1 MNPDALSSTI
11 KRFFIHGAR
20 RMKIG
25 VTGCAG
31 RMGRMLMA
39 RTIATEGFQLI
50 GGSERRESGF
60 IGRDLGEVA
69 GTGSMGVKVTAYPW
83 ELFEAADAV
92 LDFTSPAASVEHAT
106 IAAETGKILIIGTTG
121 INDGQFEQIRKC
133 AEKTPIVAAPNMS
146 VGVNVLFALAQK
158 VASVLDPSYDI
169 EILDMHHRNKA
180 DAPSGTALGL
190 GKAVADGRGVA
201 LNAVKRTSREGM
213 IGARPVGEI
222 GFAVLRGGDV
232 VGDHTVIFAGDGER
246 IELTHKASSRE
257 VFANGAL
264 RAAKWADGKPAGLY
278 TMRDVLGL

>member
-1 MNPDALSSTI
+1 
-11 KRFFIHGAR
+11 
-20 RMKIG
+20 MKIG

-39 RTIATEGFQLI
+39 RTIATEGFQLV

-69 GTGSMGVKVTAYPW
+69 GTGTLGVKVTAYPW

-106 IAAETGKILIIGTTG
+106 IATETKKILVIGTTG
-121 INDGQFEQIRKC
+121 ISDEQFETIKKC
-133 AEKTPIVAAPNMS
+133 AQKTPIIAAPNMS
-146 VGVNVLFALAQK
+146 VGVNVLFALAEK
-158 VASVLDPSYDI
+158 VASVLDPSYDA
-169 EILDMHHRNKA
+169 EILEMHHRNKT

-190 GKAVADGRGVA
+190 GKAVAKGREVA
-201 LNAVKRTSREGM
+201 FNDVKRMTREGNV
-213 IGARPVGEI
+213 GARPQGEI

-232 VGDHTVIFAGDGER
+232 VGDHYVIFAGNGER
-246 IELTHKASSRE
+246 IELAHKASSRE

-264 RAAKWADGKPAGLY
+264 RAAKWADGKSAGLY
-278 TMRDVLGL
+278 SMRDVLGL